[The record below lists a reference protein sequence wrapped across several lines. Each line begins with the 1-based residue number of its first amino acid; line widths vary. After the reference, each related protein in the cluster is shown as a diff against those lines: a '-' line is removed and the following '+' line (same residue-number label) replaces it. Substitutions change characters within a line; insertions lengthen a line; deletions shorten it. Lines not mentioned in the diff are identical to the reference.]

1 MEALAPLVAQAAP
14 HVAAYDAFVKDL
26 VFKAV
31 GSVGWQLE
39 PHNAM
44 TIDLPLVRSPT
55 PVVTAIVGYL
65 TIVGC
70 AVLKNAVA
78 PAKSVAPPS
87 FLFKGYMLFHNFF
100 LSALSLYMC
109 VTCIKEA
116 VAGKYSVWGNGVT
129 EGQTSMAKVLWLF
142 YVSKLYEFFD
152 TFIMIAKGS
161 YRQVSVLHVY
171 HHGSIAFIWWAIV
184 YRAPGGDAYFSA
196 AMNSWVHVVMYFY
209 YLCSSLLGKDS
220 RKKYLWW
227 GKYLTQMQ
235 MLQFSLNLFQA
246 SYNLLSDSAYPR
258 FLNEL
263 LFVYMIS
270 LLGLFGHFYVQRWV
284 VKSPPKSKRA

>member
-1 MEALAPLVAQAAP
+1 MFDSATRPAQYSGYVSDAACST
-14 HVAAYDAFVKDL
+14 L
-26 VFKAV
+26 
-31 GSVGWQLE
+31 S
-39 PHNAM
+39 
-44 TIDLPLVRSPT
+44 T
-55 PVVTAIVGYL
+55 
-65 TIVGC
+65 
-70 AVLKNAVA
+70 
-78 PAKSVAPPS
+78 PAKRPR
-87 FLFKGYMLFHNFF
+87 
-100 LSALSLYMC
+100 
-109 VTCIKEA
+109 T
-116 VAGKYSVWGNGVT
+116 
-129 EGQTSMAKVLWLF
+129 
-142 YVSKLYEFFD
+142 
-152 TFIMIAKGS
+152 
-161 YRQVSVLHVY
+161 
-171 HHGSIAFIWWAIV
+171 
-184 YRAPGGDAYFSA
+184 
-196 AMNSWVHVVMYFY
+196 SWVHVVMYFY